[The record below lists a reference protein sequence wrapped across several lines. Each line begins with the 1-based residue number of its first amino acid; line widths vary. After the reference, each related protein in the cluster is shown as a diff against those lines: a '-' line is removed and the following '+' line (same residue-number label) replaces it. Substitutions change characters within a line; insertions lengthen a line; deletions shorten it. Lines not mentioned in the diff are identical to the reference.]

1 MATPEGC
8 PCETVKELKNAV
20 EKHENQLNKG
30 ETNFALIQQDLGY
43 IKARLDEKKKFNSQT
58 AASIIQAV
66 CSLLI
71 AAVAA
76 KLGIG

>member
-1 MATPEGC
+1 MNEGC
-8 PCETVKELKNAV
+8 PCETVRELRSTV

-43 IKARLDEKKKFNSQT
+43 IKARLDEKRKFNAQT
-58 AASIIQAV
+58 ASCIIQAV

-71 AAVAA
+71 AAIAA
-76 KLGIG
+76 KLGIGI

>member
-8 PCETVKELKNAV
+8 PCETVKELKSAV

-58 AASIIQAV
+58 AANIIQMI
-66 CSLLI
+66 CSLAV
-71 AAVAA
+71 AAAAA
-76 KLGIG
+76 KLGLN